1 MILFEPLSEQHD
13 FQTFRSGGGYLD
25 YYLQNDALREQA
37 RDLARTFV
45 AVDTD
50 GKPEKVIGYFTL
62 KLTPQ
67 YVPQASG
74 EWVALAELAYLARDS
89 SWRGLGLGSALLL
102 EALRYVEEISRRV
115 GFPGVFLYAT
125 EEGMPLY
132 EGVRFKRIS
141 ADRKAYFLGMAEL
154 REVVAEAEKA

>member
-1 MILFEPLSEQHD
+1 MIFFEPLTERHD
-13 FQTFRSGGGYLD
+13 VQTFRSGGGYLD
-25 YYLQNDALREQA
+25 YYLQSEALGEQSD
-37 RDLARTFV
+37 DLARTFV

-74 EWVALAELAYLARDS
+74 EWIALAELACLARDS
-89 SWRGLGLGSALLL
+89 AWRGLGLGSALLL
-102 EALRYVEEISRRV
+102 EALRYIEEISRRV

-125 EEGMPLY
+125 EEGIPLY
-132 EGVRFKRIS
+132 ESVRFKRIS
-141 ADRKAYFLGMAEL
+141 PDLKAYFLNLAEL
-154 REVVAEAEKA
+154 RQIVKETT